1 MASLSIS
8 ALTNRGATKIPM
20 LLRHALLAV
29 SDTLTLTIAAKIVV
43 LLYPVPM
50 TMQSLAV
57 LLIGAT
63 YG

>member
-1 MASLSIS
+1 
-8 ALTNRGATKIPM
+8 M